1 MLVDTGA
8 GRTLISSDVF
18 HRVRGRVALRGSAVR
33 LVLADGS
40 PLPVVGEARLRIRL
54 ASKNF
59 PIDAVVVDRLHYSV
73 LLGIDFLTL
82 HGFVVDLKR
91 NVLSCEGVHAQVPL
105 VLREGDQPNCVEECV
120 YIAEDRNIAPRSTA
134 AVSCSIKRTFSG
146 DAIFESSHHC
156 ERQGGYAARSL
167 ATVLNGRFRTFILN
181 PTQQEFC
188 VKKGALLGKLT
199 GIETEGTLLF
209 CVKKGALLGK
219 LTGIETEDACSA
231 ALATWRRNQ
240 MSHSSLKPAL
250 MKLAREAAGASLDE
264 RQISMLFGVLWN
276 YRNVFAV
283 GKRDLGRTK
292 VLRHKITLTEGA
304 RPVRQPLRRLCPK
317 DRKEVSALLRN
328 LIDDKL
334 IEPSESPWRQELCQ
348 FARRTGR
355 FAYVWTTEN

>member
-199 GIETEGTLLF
+199 GIETE
-209 CVKKGALLGK
+209 
-219 LTGIETEDACSA
+219 DACSA
-231 ALATWRRNQ
+231 ALATTNVNQ
-240 MSHSSLKPAL
+240 MSHSSLNDEV

-292 VLRHKITLTEGA
+292 VLHHKITLTGGA